1 MGDVG
6 RVVCSAVRKV
16 QKESQVDRCGYER
29 HLQVGGYVEQCSF
42 CSRWESTSR
51 TVQLQLV
58 LCLRLSSVRMYCM
71 RRGCLT

>member
-42 CSRWESTSR
+42 CSRWE
-51 TVQLQLV
+51 LQLV